1 MTGVGPAL
9 TSITYRS
16 MKGPVPGD
24 YVLPQGSRIRTAY
37 LVVECRPVKPRKP
50 RSHRIWRLIVER
62 MLPTDVPVEA
72 TIHPL
77 VWDGR
82 QARRCQG
89 GSLRDEG
96 RCHDR

>member
-1 MTGVGPAL
+1 
-9 TSITYRS
+9 
-16 MKGPVPGD
+16 
-24 YVLPQGSRIRTAY
+24 
-37 LVVECRPVKPRKP
+37 
-50 RSHRIWRLIVER
+50 